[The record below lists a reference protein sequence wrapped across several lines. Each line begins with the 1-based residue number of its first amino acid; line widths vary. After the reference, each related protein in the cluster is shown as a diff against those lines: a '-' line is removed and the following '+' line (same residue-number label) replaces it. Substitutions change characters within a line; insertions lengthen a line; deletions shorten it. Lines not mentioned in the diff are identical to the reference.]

1 MPRKMKLPTNE
12 EIQKKFEKAYSFN
25 QQIGLYD
32 QVMVNENFFIGNQW
46 EGVEANGLPTP
57 TFNMFKRILNFQVS
71 NITSDKPVIRALAM
85 PSTSSMPMRN
95 LEKIAEIVSQ
105 QFSFISQRNRLPG
118 MLREFL
124 RNAGVTGDGCIH
136 CYFDPTIENGQDV
149 KGEIVCEVIDNL
161 RVMFGNPNCRDVQ
174 KQPYIIISRRELV
187 EDVRWRAE
195 NMKEAGLCKID
206 DVDSIKPDS
215 EKFQNKYDAYTDDK
229 VTVLTYYFRNRET
242 KTISLRDVKITAT
255 DISYVQPAEDQEW
268 TPSKCVLTTS
278 FPKIIYDRT
287 KVRNWD
293 GRVGT
298 AVGVQGPVEGVAKI
312 LDGASISPQ
321 ISQFLELVFDKTHS
335 LLGASD
341 VAMGDSRPDNT
352 SAIIALQ
359 RAANT
364 PMEATKH
371 NAEQCLMDL
380 GRIWQDI
387 MTVKYGIRY
396 VSVSM
401 DLDKPGEQ
409 PLGMDL
415 EPQKFTEPF
424 DFASLKNIQL
434 TIEQEAGGSTY
445 WSEIASMQT
454 LDNLFMNKAI
464 TAEQYVARVPNGY
477 IVGREELL
485 AEMRAAKASVLPA
498 GGGTGGTNM
507 SVQTTSNELPVKAG
521 GGNGSLYQRLFYQKI
536 VENGRRQTIACC
548 RIAHKRHTA
557 RVYPLFRRARI
568 LYAADR
574 Q

>member
-85 PSTSSMPMRN
+85 PSTSSIPMRN

-195 NMKEAGLCKID
+195 NMKEAGLCNID

-242 KTISLRDVKITAT
+242 KTIWCMESTESGLIREAYDTEYTLYPLVWLNWDYIRDCYHGQAMITGLIPNQKFLNKMVAIVGISL
-255 DISYVQPAEDQEW
+255 
-268 TPSKCVLTTS
+268 LTTS

-298 AVGVQGPVEGVAKI
+298 AVGVQGTVEGVAKI

-321 ISQFLELVFDKTHS
+321 IAQFLDFVFDKTHS

-485 AEMRAAKASVLPA
+485 AEMRAAKAAVLPA

-507 SVQTTSNELPVKAG
+507 SVQTTSNELPVQAG
-521 GGNGSLYQRLFYQKI
+521 GGNGSLQRALNREG
-536 VENGRRQTIACC
+536 V
-548 RIAHKRHTA
+548 
-557 RVYPLFRRARI
+557 
-568 LYAADR
+568 
-574 Q
+574 

>member
-1 MPRKMKLPTNE
+1 MPRKEKIPTNE

-136 CYFDPTIENGQDV
+136 CFFDPTIENGQDV

-242 KTISLRDVKITAT
+242 KTIWCMESTESGLIREAYDTEYTLYPLVWLNWDYIRDCYHGQAMITGLIPNQKFFNKMTAIVG
-255 DISYVQPAEDQEW
+255 ISM
-268 TPSKCVLTTS
+268 LTTS

-298 AVGVQGPVEGVAKI
+298 AVGVQGTVEGVAKI

-485 AEMRAAKASVLPA
+485 AEMRAAKAAVLPA

-507 SVQTTSNELPVKAG
+507 SVQTTSNELPVQAG
-521 GGNGSLYQRLFYQKI
+521 GGNGSLQRALNREG
-536 VENGRRQTIACC
+536 V
-548 RIAHKRHTA
+548 
-557 RVYPLFRRARI
+557 
-568 LYAADR
+568 
-574 Q
+574 

>member
-85 PSTSSMPMRN
+85 PSTSSAPMRN

-195 NMKEAGLCKID
+195 NMKEAGLCNID

-242 KTISLRDVKITAT
+242 KTIWCMESTESGLIREAYDTEYTLYPLVWLNWDYIRDCYHGQAMITGLIPNQKFFNKMIAIVG
-255 DISYVQPAEDQEW
+255 ISM
-268 TPSKCVLTTS
+268 LTTS

-298 AVGVQGPVEGVAKI
+298 AVGVQGTVEGVAKI

-485 AEMRAAKASVLPA
+485 AEMRAAKAAVLPV

-521 GGNGSLYQRLFYQKI
+521 GGNGSLQRALNREG
-536 VENGRRQTIACC
+536 V
-548 RIAHKRHTA
+548 
-557 RVYPLFRRARI
+557 
-568 LYAADR
+568 
-574 Q
+574 

>member
-32 QVMVNENFFIGNQW
+32 QVLVNENFFIGNQW

-85 PSTSSMPMRN
+85 PSTSSMPIRN

-187 EDVRWRAE
+187 EDVRWRSE

-242 KTISLRDVKITAT
+242 KTIWCMESTESGLIREAYDTEYTLYPLVWLNWDYIRDCYHGQAMITGLIPNQKFFNKMIAIVG
-255 DISYVQPAEDQEW
+255 ISM
-268 TPSKCVLTTS
+268 LTTS

-298 AVGVQGPVEGVAKI
+298 AVGVQGTVEGVAKI

-485 AEMRAAKASVLPA
+485 AEMRAAKAAVLPA

-507 SVQTTSNELPVKAG
+507 SVQTTSNELPVQAG
-521 GGNGSLYQRLFYQKI
+521 GGNGSLQRALNREG
-536 VENGRRQTIACC
+536 V
-548 RIAHKRHTA
+548 
-557 RVYPLFRRARI
+557 
-568 LYAADR
+568 
-574 Q
+574 

>member
-1 MPRKMKLPTNE
+1 MPRKEKIPTNE

-242 KTISLRDVKITAT
+242 KTIWCMESTESGLIREAYDTEYTLYPLVWLNWDYIRDCYHGQAMITGLIPNQKFFNKMIAIVG
-255 DISYVQPAEDQEW
+255 ISM
-268 TPSKCVLTTS
+268 LTTS

-298 AVGVQGPVEGVAKI
+298 AVGVQGTVEGVAKI

-485 AEMRAAKASVLPA
+485 AEMRAAKAAVLPA

-507 SVQTTSNELPVKAG
+507 SVQTTSNELPVQAG
-521 GGNGSLYQRLFYQKI
+521 RGNGSLQRALNREG
-536 VENGRRQTIACC
+536 V
-548 RIAHKRHTA
+548 
-557 RVYPLFRRARI
+557 
-568 LYAADR
+568 
-574 Q
+574 

>member
-85 PSTSSMPMRN
+85 PSTSSMPIRN

-195 NMKEAGLCKID
+195 NMKEAGLCNID

-242 KTISLRDVKITAT
+242 KTIWCMESTESGLIREAYDTEYTLYPLVWLNWDYIRDCYHGQAMITGLIPNQKFLNKMVAIVGISL
-255 DISYVQPAEDQEW
+255 
-268 TPSKCVLTTS
+268 LTTS

-298 AVGVQGPVEGVAKI
+298 AVGVQGTVEGVAKI

-321 ISQFLELVFDKTHS
+321 IAQFLDFVFDKTHS

-485 AEMRAAKASVLPA
+485 AEMRAAKAAVLPA

-521 GGNGSLYQRLFYQKI
+521 GGNGSLQRALNREG
-536 VENGRRQTIACC
+536 V
-548 RIAHKRHTA
+548 
-557 RVYPLFRRARI
+557 
-568 LYAADR
+568 
-574 Q
+574 

>member
-1 MPRKMKLPTNE
+1 MPRKEKIPTNE

-242 KTISLRDVKITAT
+242 KTIWCMESTESGLIREAYDTEYTLYPLVWLNWDYIRDCYHGQAMITGLIPNQKFFNKMIAIVG
-255 DISYVQPAEDQEW
+255 ISM
-268 TPSKCVLTTS
+268 LTTS

-298 AVGVQGPVEGVAKI
+298 AVGVQGTVEGVAKI

-485 AEMRAAKASVLPA
+485 AEMRAAKAAVLPA

-507 SVQTTSNELPVKAG
+507 SVQTTSNELPVQAG
-521 GGNGSLYQRLFYQKI
+521 GGNGSLQRALNREG
-536 VENGRRQTIACC
+536 V
-548 RIAHKRHTA
+548 
-557 RVYPLFRRARI
+557 
-568 LYAADR
+568 
-574 Q
+574 

>member
-1 MPRKMKLPTNE
+1 MPRKEKIPTNE

-242 KTISLRDVKITAT
+242 KTIWCMESTESGLIREAYDTEYTLYPLVWLNWDYIRDCYHGQAMITGLIPNQKFFNKMIAIVG
-255 DISYVQPAEDQEW
+255 ISM
-268 TPSKCVLTTS
+268 LTTS

-298 AVGVQGPVEGVAKI
+298 AVGVQGTVEGVAKI

-485 AEMRAAKASVLPA
+485 AEMRAAKAAVLPA
-498 GGGTGGTNM
+498 GGGTEGTNM

-521 GGNGSLYQRLFYQKI
+521 GGNGSLQRALNREG
-536 VENGRRQTIACC
+536 V
-548 RIAHKRHTA
+548 
-557 RVYPLFRRARI
+557 
-568 LYAADR
+568 
-574 Q
+574 

>member
-1 MPRKMKLPTNE
+1 MPRKMKIPTNE

-242 KTISLRDVKITAT
+242 KTIWCMESTESGLIREAYDTEYTLYPLVWLNWDYIRDCYHGQAMITGLIPNQKFFNKMIAIVG
-255 DISYVQPAEDQEW
+255 ISM
-268 TPSKCVLTTS
+268 LTTS

-287 KVRNWD
+287 KVLNWD

-298 AVGVQGPVEGVAKI
+298 AVGVQGTVEGVAKI

-485 AEMRAAKASVLPA
+485 AEMRAAKAAVLPA

-521 GGNGSLYQRLFYQKI
+521 GGNGSLQRALNREG
-536 VENGRRQTIACC
+536 V
-548 RIAHKRHTA
+548 
-557 RVYPLFRRARI
+557 
-568 LYAADR
+568 
-574 Q
+574 

>member
-1 MPRKMKLPTNE
+1 MPRKMKIPTNE

-195 NMKEAGLCKID
+195 NMKEAGLCNID

-242 KTISLRDVKITAT
+242 KTIWCMESTESGLIREAYDTEYTLYPLVWLNWDYIRDCYHGQAMITGLIPNQKFFNKMIAIVG
-255 DISYVQPAEDQEW
+255 ISM
-268 TPSKCVLTTS
+268 LTTS

-298 AVGVQGPVEGVAKI
+298 AVGVQGTVEGVAKI

-485 AEMRAAKASVLPA
+485 AEMRAAKAAVLPA

-521 GGNGSLYQRLFYQKI
+521 GGNGSLQRALNREG
-536 VENGRRQTIACC
+536 V
-548 RIAHKRHTA
+548 
-557 RVYPLFRRARI
+557 
-568 LYAADR
+568 
-574 Q
+574 

>member
-195 NMKEAGLCKID
+195 NMKEAGLCNID

-242 KTISLRDVKITAT
+242 KTIWCMESTESGLIREAYDTEYTLYPLVWLNWDYIRDCYHGQAMITGLIPNQKFFNKMIAIVG
-255 DISYVQPAEDQEW
+255 ISM
-268 TPSKCVLTTS
+268 LTTS

-298 AVGVQGPVEGVAKI
+298 AVGVQGTVEGVAKI

-485 AEMRAAKASVLPA
+485 AEMRAAKAAVLPV

-521 GGNGSLYQRLFYQKI
+521 GGNGSLQRALNREG
-536 VENGRRQTIACC
+536 V
-548 RIAHKRHTA
+548 
-557 RVYPLFRRARI
+557 
-568 LYAADR
+568 
-574 Q
+574 

>member
-1 MPRKMKLPTNE
+1 MTLTLE
-12 EIQKKFEKAYSFN
+12 EISVPAQK
-25 QQIGLYD
+25 
-32 QVMVNENFFIGNQW
+32 
-46 EGVEANGLPTP
+46 
-57 TFNMFKRILNFQVS
+57 
-71 NITSDKPVIRALAM
+71 
-85 PSTSSMPMRN
+85 
-95 LEKIAEIVSQ
+95 LE
-105 QFSFISQRNRLPG
+105 
-118 MLREFL
+118 
-124 RNAGVTGDGCIH
+124 T
-136 CYFDPTIENGQDV
+136 
-149 KGEIVCEVIDNL
+149 
-161 RVMFGNPNCRDVQ
+161 
-174 KQPYIIISRRELV
+174 
-187 EDVRWRAE
+187 
-195 NMKEAGLCKID
+195 
-206 DVDSIKPDS
+206 
-215 EKFQNKYDAYTDDK
+215 
-229 VTVLTYYFRNRET
+229 RET
-242 KTISLRDVKITAT
+242 KTIWCMESTESGLIREAYDTEYTLYPLVWLNWDYIRDCYHGQSMITGLIPNQKFLNKMVAIVGISL
-255 DISYVQPAEDQEW
+255 
-268 TPSKCVLTTS
+268 LTTS

-298 AVGVQGPVEGVAKI
+298 AVGVQGTVEGVAKI

-321 ISQFLELVFDKTHS
+321 IAQFLDFVFDKTHS

-485 AEMRAAKASVLPA
+485 AEMRAAKAAVLPA

-521 GGNGSLYQRLFYQKI
+521 GGNGSLQRALNREG
-536 VENGRRQTIACC
+536 V
-548 RIAHKRHTA
+548 
-557 RVYPLFRRARI
+557 
-568 LYAADR
+568 
-574 Q
+574 

>member
-1 MPRKMKLPTNE
+1 MPRKEKIPTNE

-242 KTISLRDVKITAT
+242 KTIWCMESTESGLIREAYDTEYTLYPLVWLNWDYIRDCYHGQAMITGLIPNQKFFNKMTAIVG
-255 DISYVQPAEDQEW
+255 ISM
-268 TPSKCVLTTS
+268 LTTS

-298 AVGVQGPVEGVAKI
+298 AVGVQGTVEGVAKI

-485 AEMRAAKASVLPA
+485 AEMRAAKAAVLPA

-507 SVQTTSNELPVKAG
+507 SVQTTSNELPVQAG
-521 GGNGSLYQRLFYQKI
+521 GGNGSLQRALNREG
-536 VENGRRQTIACC
+536 V
-548 RIAHKRHTA
+548 
-557 RVYPLFRRARI
+557 
-568 LYAADR
+568 
-574 Q
+574 